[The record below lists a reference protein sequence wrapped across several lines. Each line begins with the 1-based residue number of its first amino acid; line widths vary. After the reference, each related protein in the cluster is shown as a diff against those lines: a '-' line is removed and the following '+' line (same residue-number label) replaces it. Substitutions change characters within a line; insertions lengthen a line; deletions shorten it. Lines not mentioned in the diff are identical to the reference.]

1 MSRTIDERIVE
12 MRFDNRQFEQNVQT
26 SLSTLDKLK
35 RGLDLDNAAKSLDGL
50 GDAAKRCDMSVLGK
64 SVETVQA
71 KFSAFQVVAMTTL
84 SNITNSA
91 VNTGKRLVSALTI
104 DPIKTGFQEYETQI
118 GAVQTILAN
127 TQHEGTNLQQV
138 NRALDELN
146 TYADKTIYNFTEMT
160 RNIGTFTAAGVNLR
174 TSVDS
179 IKGIANLAAISGSTS
194 QQASTAMYQLSQALA
209 TGKVSLMD
217 WNSVVNAGMGGKV
230 FQDALV
236 RTSELL
242 GTGAQNA
249 INVYGSFRE
258 SLTKGEW
265 LTTEVLTET
274 LKQFAGAYSEADLI
288 QQGFSEAQARDI
300 AQMAKTAEDA
310 ATKVKTFTQLWDT
323 LKESAQSGW
332 ATTWGILVG
341 DFEEA
346 KEVLT
351 EVSDAIGGVISE
363 TSQAR
368 NELLSGGLSS
378 GWKQLLDQGIAD
390 EGGFIESIQEV
401 ARESGDAF
409 DKLVADSESFSDAL
423 KQGLTDGVV
432 SSETLTQAVHNLR
445 EKMTG
450 VSQEERKAAGYTA
463 EMIEQIEALDKGLQN
478 GSVSMEEFTEK
489 ILRPSGRENLIQAVW
504 NAAKGLV
511 SVITPIKDAFREIFP
526 PATADQLYSLTETL
540 RSFSE
545 RLTLSDETADKLGCT
560 FKGLFSVLDLVR
572 QGALAIFNAL
582 APLGSGAG
590 SLADG
595 ILTITAGIGDFLV
608 GINEAAKQGEF
619 FGTVAQTVASALE
632 FVVSGIERLTGFLA
646 DAFAAPGLES
656 FQALLGRIQTRIGQV
671 IDAVS
676 GLGGGV
682 SDAADTMDSALE
694 NSKFLQMLQTIFNGA
709 KTLVSGIIG
718 VFGGL
723 AGALV
728 ESLSNA
734 NFSGVI
740 DLLNGVSLGAIA
752 LGIKKFLD
760 SFREVT
766 DSVGSIKEGVIGI
779 LDGVKGCFQ
788 AWQNDVNAKA
798 LLKIAAAVAVL
809 SASILTIS
817 LIDSEKLTA
826 SLGAIAV
833 LFTELMAAMAVFGKL
848 GLNVRGTMKRSTAM
862 IALSSSVLILASA
875 LKSIATLEPEQMAAG
890 LAGIAGL
897 MAALVA
903 AAKVLGSGSSSII
916 KGSAQMVVFA
926 AAIKILASAC
936 ADLAQL
942 DLAGLAKGLIGVG
955 VLLAE
960 VSLFM
965 NAAKFSGRSVVT
977 ASGVLVLAGAMKVL
991 ASACKDFAQMG
1002 VGELVKG
1009 LSAIGA
1015 VLLEITAFTKL
1026 AGSAKGLITTGAAMI
1041 EIGAAMKIFA
1051 SAMAD
1056 FGRMSLAEIG
1066 KGLLAMGG
1074 ALAEVAVAMR
1084 FMPRNMV
1091 TMGAGLIAVGA
1102 ALNIIADAMRSM
1114 GGMSWE
1120 AVAKSLVTM
1129 GGALAELAVGLNF
1142 MNGTLGGSAAMLVAA
1157 AALAVLTPVLVT
1169 LGSMSWEA
1177 IAKGLVTVAGAF
1189 AVIGTAGAL
1198 LTPLLPT
1205 ILGLGG
1211 AFALI
1216 GVGVAGVGAG
1226 LLLVGTGLSAIAVG
1240 ITALATSLG
1249 AGVAIIVA
1257 GLTSIITGIAA
1268 LIPAIAEK
1276 LGEAVVAFAQVI
1288 TNGAPAIGEAVK
1300 TLVLTMVDV
1309 LVECVPAIA
1318 EGALELVAGVLDALV
1333 AYTPQIVDSIMQFL
1347 IAVIDGL
1354 ARNMPTLIQSVVGL
1368 LMSFFSGIVSAL
1380 GSIDTDALLKGI
1392 AGIGLLS
1399 GIMVALGALAGLI
1412 PSAMV
1417 GVLGLG
1423 VVIAELAIVLAAVG
1437 ALAQIPGL
1445 EWLISEGGQ
1454 LLQTI
1459 GNAIGGF
1466 IGGIVGGFMSGVS
1479 GSFPQIG
1486 MDLAAFMTN
1495 IQPFIDGARGIDPA
1509 MLEGVKALTGAI
1521 MLITAA
1527 DLLEGLTSWL
1537 TGGSSL
1543 STFAEELVPFGEAMK
1558 KFSHSI
1564 TGLDGDLVSTAA
1576 IAGKTLA
1583 EMAATLPNSGG
1594 IAGFFAG
1601 ENDMG
1606 SFGDQLVGFG
1616 GSMMKFAASIKG
1628 LDTDAVQNAAIA
1640 GKAMAELAATL
1651 PNTGGAVGFFAGNND
1666 MDDFGEQLVP
1676 FGAAIKAYSDA
1687 VKGLDVEAVT
1697 NSAIAG
1703 QAMSELAATL
1713 PNTGGAVA
1721 FFAGD
1726 NDLATFGEQLVSF
1739 GASIKSYAQEVTGLD
1754 TDAVASST
1762 VAGQTLV
1769 ELANTLP
1776 NTGGLV
1782 AFFTGDNDLETFGEQ
1797 LVPFGE
1803 AMKAYSDSVTDMD
1816 SAAVTASATAAKAL
1830 AELQASLP
1838 NIGGVVDFFTGGND
1852 LETFANGLLPFG
1864 EGMKAYADAVSGMD
1878 AGAVSA
1884 SIIAT
1889 QALAELQA
1897 SLPHV
1902 GGVMSFFTGGNDL
1915 GLFAEGI
1922 LSFGE
1927 AMNSYGN
1934 AVSGIDAR
1942 AVSASATAAQAL
1954 SRLQASL
1961 PNVGGIMEFFT
1972 GGNDLGK
1979 FSEGIIP
1986 FGEAMKAYGESVA
1999 GIDSS
2004 AVEASAT
2011 AAQSLAQLQAALPQV
2026 GGLMEFFTGGN
2037 DLGVFSEGIVPFGA
2051 AMKSY
2056 AEAVSGINADAVTAS
2071 AVAAQALAQLQT
2083 DLPNVGGVM
2092 AFFNGGNDL
2101 GTFAAGIVPFGAAMK
2116 SYGDAVADIN
2126 TGAITASATAAQ
2138 SLARLQEALPLVGG
2152 VMEFFN
2158 GSQDL
2163 AAFAAGII
2171 PFGAAMKSYG
2181 DAVADIRPEAVESS
2195 ASAGMALVELAKALP
2210 NTGGLLSFFTGGTDL
2225 AAFGDDLTLFG
2236 ADLSAYAEAISNV
2249 KADVVT
2255 ASANAAE
2262 ALSNLASGLPD
2273 SSLFDKWF
2281 GGDQTLASF
2290 GGDISKF
2297 GAAMKDYYGQ
2307 ISGIDTGRMAD
2318 VVAQVWSLLEL
2329 AEGAAGVNT
2338 SGLTGFADS
2347 MKKMGDAGISGF
2359 TSAFYNC
2366 GDTVNKAV
2374 SSMLSTVSGA
2384 VLSNLPVTN
2393 GAMETVVQSLAN
2405 IVDGKVPAIRTSTS
2419 DMMRTMEAS
2428 ITAHSRT
2435 VGDAMRTV
2443 LSTAVSNINRMK
2455 PEFETAGKNAGQ
2467 GFINGINSKLGGARS
2482 AGRSLG
2488 LAALEAAKKALD
2500 SHSPSRE
2507 FIHLG
2512 ENVGEGLAI
2521 GVNNSI
2527 VPAAQAA
2534 SGMIDEVIAVSEKG
2548 VDAFEDWINEKQ
2560 YYGELSLMDELAG
2573 WENLQ
2578 KKYRAGSEERMKIDR
2593 EVYRVQNELVS
2604 ATYQASLDWIEEEKY
2619 YKRLSTEEELAAY
2632 ERMQARYLEGSK
2644 ERMELDRKVF
2654 TLRNQLVD
2662 ESYQNSMDW
2671 IEEEKYYNRLSL
2683 ADELAAY
2690 KRVQS
2695 RYAKGTEER
2704 KKLDR
2709 EVYRLE
2715 QEIYEAQQQ
2724 YIADVQS
2731 VQESANQRRIQ
2742 LEEAYANKVKSINEQ
2757 LERDIE
2763 SLNQQYQDAVESR
2776 TKSLYQ
2782 SYGLFDEVAKKEAV
2796 SSETLMQNLEGQ
2808 VQEFGEWQDIL
2819 GQLSARGVD
2828 SDLIAELQEMG
2839 PSAIEE
2845 IRALN
2850 SMSDD
2855 ELEKYVSLWSIKH
2868 AQARDQAT
2876 SELEGLRVE
2885 TQEQIAQLRADAA
2898 VELEEYRLT
2907 WQSEMAQLEEDT
2919 SRQLA
2924 SLRQEF
2930 SENVGLIKRD
2940 TEAKM
2945 AEMTE
2950 AARKILSEAGWTE
2963 TGQQIPAGLAQGVA
2977 QSKSTFIDELTSM
2990 ALAGVEAVKSTLEI
3004 NSPSRVFRE
3013 LGSFTGLGFVSGL
3026 AGYAE
3031 RSFAAGADMADSA
3044 VDGLSG
3050 AIAGL
3055 PDLLS
3060 GEAEMRPTIRPVLDL
3075 SDLTGASTQIDSL
3088 FYPLRSIRLAGQ
3100 ASLAFQNASGE
3111 NRMTVK
3117 VDNDDIIEE
3126 LRTLRSEMAEM
3137 TERMERMRVVLD
3149 TGTLVGEM
3157 AGPMDNA
3164 LGQRAT
3170 RRGRGN

>member
-209 TGKVSLMD
+209 AGKVSLMD

-332 ATTWGILVG
+332 TTTWEILVG

-450 VSQEERKAAGYTA
+450 MSQEERKAAGYTA

-545 RLTLSDETADKLGCT
+545 RLTLSDETADKLGRT

-826 SLGAIAV
+826 SLGAITV

-848 GLNVRGTMKRSTAM
+848 DLNVRGTMKRSTAM

-1354 ARNMPTLIQSVVGL
+1354 ARNMPTLIQSVVDL

-1739 GASIKSYAQEVTGLD
+1739 G
-1754 TDAVASST
+1754 
-1762 VAGQTLV
+1762 
-1769 ELANTLP
+1769 
-1776 NTGGLV
+1776 
-1782 AFFTGDNDLETFGEQ
+1782 
-1797 LVPFGE
+1797 E

-1884 SIIAT
+1884 SIIAA

-1934 AVSGIDAR
+1934 AVSGIDAG

-2521 GVNNSI
+2521 GVSNSI

-2632 ERMQARYLEGSK
+2632 EQMQARYLEGSK